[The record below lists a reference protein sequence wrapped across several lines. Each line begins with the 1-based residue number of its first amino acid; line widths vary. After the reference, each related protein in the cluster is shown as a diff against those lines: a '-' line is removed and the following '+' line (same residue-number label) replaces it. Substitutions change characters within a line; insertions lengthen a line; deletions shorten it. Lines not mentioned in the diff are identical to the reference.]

1 MMNLKSFFKIYLRKL
16 LHLGGSRKPFYDFFY
31 YDGVPHKKRALLSYR
46 VHGVWT
52 QSRVAWSAIGD
63 VHDILRTLSEMGYRT
78 DVIDY
83 DDTTFC
89 PEPGR
94 RESGR
99 MASWRYDLYIGHTG
113 NNFEHIHKQ
122 LSPET
127 VTIFYPMYAHWKFQ
141 NEEEERRLAEIKE
154 RYGVTLTAERTIR
167 VSDDYALSHADGVI
181 VMSNERGMKTYPR
194 DKNIFRI
201 DNAGYGG
208 EKCMD
213 LSTKDF
219 TAARNG
225 FLFIAGSGNAHKR
238 LDVIL
243 EAFAGM
249 PDKEL
254 YLCTKLEDDFK
265 SAFEKYL
272 FHTPNIHY
280 IGHIR
285 IYTPE
290 FYDLMRKCNYVVFGS
305 CSEGSPGA
313 VIDAMFQGLIPLVS
327 LGSHID
333 VAPHGFG
340 IEPFT
345 VEEVQRT
352 AREVSSHD
360 AAWQKERSIAVQ
372 KYAQDVFSIE
382 RYRETLKKYIQA
394 IEKGKSAS

>member
-1 MMNLKSFFKIYLRKL
+1 MTSGMMNLKSFVKIYLRKL
-16 LHLGGSRKPFYDFFY
+16 FRLGGSRKPFYDFFY
-31 YDGVPHKKRALLSYR
+31 YDGVPHTKRALLAYR
-46 VHGVWT
+46 AFGVWT

-63 VHDILRTLSEMGYRT
+63 VHDILRTLSRMGYRT

-83 DDTTFC
+83 DDTTFV
-89 PEPGR
+89 P
-94 RESGR
+94 SQQ
-99 MASWRYDLYIGHTG
+99 YDLFIGHNG
-113 NNFEHIHKQ
+113 NNFEHIEKQ
-122 LSPET
+122 IPPET
-127 VTIFYPMYAHWKFQ
+127 LTVFYPMYAYWKFQ
-141 NEEEERRLAEIKE
+141 NAEEEKRLAEIKE
-154 RYGVTLTAERTIR
+154 RHGITLAAERTIR
-167 VSDDYALSHADGVI
+167 VSDDYALAHADGVI

-194 DKNIFRI
+194 EENIFRI
-201 DNAGYGG
+201 NNAGYGD

-219 TAARNG
+219 AAARDG

-265 SAFEKYL
+265 AAFEKYL

-285 IYTPE
+285 LYTPE
-290 FYDLMRKCNYVVFGS
+290 FYDLMRKCNYVVYGS

-313 VIDAMFQGLIPLVS
+313 VIDVMFQGLIPLVS
-327 LGSHID
+327 VGSHID
-333 VAPHGFG
+333 VAPHGFE

-352 AREVSSHD
+352 VREVSSHD
-360 AAWQKERSIAVQ
+360 AAWAQERSIAVQ
-372 KYAQDVFSIE
+372 NYAKDIFSIE
-382 RYRETLKKYIQA
+382 RYRETLKKYIET
-394 IEKGKSAS
+394 IEKEKRATRGISN